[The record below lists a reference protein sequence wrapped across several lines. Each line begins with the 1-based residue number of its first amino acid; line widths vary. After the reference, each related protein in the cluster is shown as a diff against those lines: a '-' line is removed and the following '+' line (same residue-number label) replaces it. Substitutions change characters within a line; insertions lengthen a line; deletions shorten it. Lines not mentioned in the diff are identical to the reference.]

1 MEGEKKQIALAGGD
15 FVMFPHGSAHMMRD
29 APGRRTINVQTLLK
43 SHNPTANKS
52 LSYGGGGAL
61 TTLVCGCFEFEGGET
76 NPLIASLP
84 AVIHIKGE
92 EGRSAPW
99 LETTLQYLA
108 SETTSGLPGAAT
120 VIGHLTDII
129 FIQAVRAYIG
139 SSGDCKRGLAKAI
152 TDSQIGQALALMHNA
167 PQEPWTV
174 ASLALRAGMS
184 RAGFA
189 ARFRELVGEPP
200 LQYLTRWRMHK
211 AAGMLRAGSE
221 SLGEIAGRIG
231 YEAEA
236 AFSKAF
242 KRWAGH
248 APGASRQSSRMA
260 ATHPAG

>member
-1 MEGEKKQIALAGGD
+1 M
-15 FVMFPHGSAHMMRD
+15 
-29 APGRRTINVQTLLK
+29 
-43 SHNPTANKS
+43 
-52 LSYGGGGAL
+52 
-61 TTLVCGCFEFEGGET
+61 
-76 NPLIASLP
+76 
-84 AVIHIKGE
+84 
-92 EGRSAPW
+92 
-99 LETTLQYLA
+99 
-108 SETTSGLPGAAT
+108 
-120 VIGHLTDII
+120 
-129 FIQAVRAYIG
+129 
-139 SSGDCKRGLAKAI
+139 AKAI
-152 TDSQIGQALALMHNA
+152 TDPQIGQAFALIHNA

-211 AAGMLRAGSE
+211 AAGMLRAGPE

-248 APGASRQSSRMA
+248 APGAYRHSSRLA
-260 ATHPAG
+260 ATDSAR